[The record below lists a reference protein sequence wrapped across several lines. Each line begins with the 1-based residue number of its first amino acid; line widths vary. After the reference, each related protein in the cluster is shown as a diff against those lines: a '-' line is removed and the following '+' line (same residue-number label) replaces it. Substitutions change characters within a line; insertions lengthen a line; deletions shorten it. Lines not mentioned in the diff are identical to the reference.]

1 MNEFLTMIY
10 PIVAAVLLA
19 SYLYV
24 TKLTG
29 SNPEAFDVIK
39 FSSTVIV
46 GTGIAVFMYIGGS
59 PISTEFI
66 GYQLAIYSA
75 LIIAVENGIKIVVR
89 TAVKVNITPLL
100 PFLPSVTTTPAPVP
114 GIAAPAAS
122 SVALP
127 AAVAPV
133 AAVPVAVAAPVAPAP
148 AAVVSPVV
156 GSTGDHHYTLS
167 GDGFDTVDKI
177 AVKFYPAIIQGM
189 SVLPVTVHVVADP
202 AEGIHAVTR
211 GIIDWKDGSP
221 IETFTLSHWIAR
233 LTHSYEFVQ
242 RDTLDGRD
250 PCKHYA
256 HEFYPEMTVISLDGL
271 STTINNKDGR
281 SLIITVKDA
290 DAVATGKVT
299 NYPAPQ

>member
-1 MNEFLTMIY
+1 MNEFLTLIY

-59 PISTEFI
+59 PISSEFI

-75 LIIAVENGIKIVVR
+75 LIIAVENGIKIIVR
-89 TAVKVNITPLL
+89 TAVNVNITPLL
-100 PFLPSVTTTPAPVP
+100 PFLPSGTTPAPVP

-127 AAVAPV
+127 APVAPV
-133 AAVPVAVAAPVAPAP
+133 AAVPVPVAAPVAPAP

-156 GSTGDHHYTLS
+156 DSTGDHRYSLS
-167 GDGFDTVDKI
+167 GDGFDTVDKV
-177 AVKFYPAIIQGM
+177 AVKFYPAIIQGV
-189 SVLPVTVHVVADP
+189 SPLNVTVHAVADP
-202 AEGIHAVTR
+202 AEGSHEVKR
-211 GIIDWKDGSP
+211 GIIDWNDGSAV
-221 IETFTLSHWIAR
+221 ETFEFSHGVAR
-233 LTHSYEFVQ
+233 LNHTYTFVQ
-242 RDTLDGRD
+242 RETFDGRE

-256 HEFYPEMTVISLDGL
+256 HEYYPVLTAVSVDGL
-271 STTINNKDGR
+271 VTTINNQNGR
-281 SLIITVKDA
+281 SLIITCKDA
-290 DAVATGKVT
+290 EAVALGKVT
-299 NYPAPQ
+299 NFPAPQ